1 MWPGHE
7 EKSVHAVEVIHFKQ
21 GKTPEGA
28 FECQRLW
35 IAASGISV
43 GKFELRWIITNI
55 LFFSSPE
62 EQ

>member
-1 MWPGHE
+1 M
-7 EKSVHAVEVIHFKQ
+7 HAVEVIHFKQ